1 MITNT
6 TDIERQIL
14 FSHVLLCKLDYISS
28 LRGASLEIAKN
39 EAYEIGV
46 SLLSYITWMIE
57 AALVHLSILLW

>member
-28 LRGASLEIAKN
+28 LRGAFLEIAKN

-46 SLLSYITWMIE
+46 SLLSFIAWMIE